1 MRSKTHRGLFLLL
14 IGSAVAGSGSKIIR
28 PAIAEPAL
36 TDFEATRERPLFV
49 PTRRGPPKPVAHYEP
64 PPPPPPPVETPPP
77 RVRLVGIVYSEQEK
91 RVLII
96 ADNPSKPRSLQ
107 QGDAIDGWAVTRVD
121 PRSIELRNGERS
133 LVLVLG
139 KKDAHSR

>member
-1 MRSKTHRGLFLLL
+1 MRSQTHHRLFLLFAV
-14 IGSAVAGSGSKIIR
+14 SAIAANSVTIIR
-28 PAIAEPAL
+28 QAIAEPAL

-49 PTRRGPPKPVAHYEP
+49 PARRGPPKPVAHYEP
-64 PPPPPPPVETPPP
+64 PAPPPPPVETPPP

-91 RVLII
+91 RVILI

-107 QGDAIDGWAVTRVD
+107 QGDAIDGWAVSRVD

-139 KKDAHSR
+139 KKDPHSR